1 MTFYSDVNQQDPLVQ
16 DKIYD
21 LEDIYQSIHN
31 ILNTEKGERLFYP
44 EFGIN
49 LEQYLF
55 ELLTPVTEKLIYKE
69 VYDALRIFEP
79 RIEIDNNLSYVQSTE
94 EYHTVYAEIAFSIKG
109 KVSDTYLYQSRIS
122 TKQKGNFYEVQ

>member
-1 MTFYSDVNQQDPLVQ
+1 MTFYSDVNQQDNFIQ

-31 ILNTEKGERLFYP
+31 ILNTEKGERLFLP

-55 ELLTPVTEKLIYKE
+55 EPMTQVTKWKIFDEIW
-69 VYDALRIFEP
+69 DALKNYEP
-79 RIEIDNNLSYVQSTE
+79 RITLLSGKSRIVQSGYH
-94 EYHTVYAEIAFSIKG
+94 EYSAEIAFQIKG
-109 KVSDTYLYQSRIS
+109 KVSTIYMYQARIVGN
-122 TKQKGNFYEVQ
+122 QKDNFYEIR

>member
-31 ILNTEKGERLFYP
+31 ILNTEKGERLFFP

-55 ELLTPVTEKLIYKE
+55 DLLTPVTEKLIYKE
-69 VYDALRIFEP
+69 IYDALHQHEP
-79 RIEIDNNLSYVQSTE
+79 RIIIDHGLSYVRSRDNHE
-94 EYHTVYAEIAFSIKG
+94 IYAEIAFSIKG

-122 TKQKGNFYEVQ
+122 RKQKGNFYEIQ